1 MRIVKQDKETMLSL
15 DIFISEVEDVE
26 QFDKQFRGYN
36 ILEVNDRINEL
47 KEQIQQQKE
56 TIQSLENDLEMLKEQ
71 NTLLTKQVTVHEKTN
86 EEIARLALKEA
97 SELIEKAK
105 KNANMILKESME
117 YVRGLSK
124 DMDTFKQEA
133 IDFRQNVV
141 KMSEDML
148 ETIDKSEIFSLI
160 REEKEN
166 KYNDRDSI

>member
-1 MRIVKQDKETMLSL
+1 MLFL
-15 DIFISEVEDVE
+15 DTFISEVDELE

-36 ILEVNDRINEL
+36 IEEVNKRINEL
-47 KEQIQQQKE
+47 KQEIEKQKK
-56 TIQSLENDLEMLKEQ
+56 TIQSMEEEMTELKEQ
-71 NTLLTKQVTVHEKTN
+71 NTLLTKQISVHEKTN

-105 KNANMILKESME
+105 RNANMILKESME

-133 IDFRQNVV
+133 IDFRTNVV
-141 KMSEDML
+141 KMSKEML

-160 REEKEN
+160 KEEQEN
-166 KYNDRDSI
+166 KYNDKDSL

>member
-1 MRIVKQDKETMLSL
+1 MLSL
-15 DIFISEVEDVE
+15 DIFISEVKDMED
-26 QFDKQFRGYN
+26 FDKQFLGYN
-36 ILEVNDRINEL
+36 KLEVDDRINEL
-47 KEQIQQQKE
+47 KEEIQTYKE
-56 TIQSLENDLEMLKEQ
+56 TIQSLNDELAEMR
-71 NTLLTKQVTVHEKTN
+71 NHNDVLTKQLTVHEKTN

-105 KNANMILKESME
+105 RNANMILKESME

-133 IDFRQNVV
+133 IDFRANVV
-141 KMSEDML
+141 KMSEDMI

-166 KYNDRDSI
+166 T

>member
-1 MRIVKQDKETMLSL
+1 M
-15 DIFISEVEDVE
+15 E
-26 QFDKQFRGYN
+26 QFDRQFRGYN
-36 ILEVNDRINEL
+36 RLEVDDYINEL
-47 KEQIQQQKE
+47 KQQIQEQTE
-56 TIQSLENDLEMLKEQ
+56 TIQSLQSDIDQLNEQ
-71 NTLLTKQVTVHEKTN
+71 NTLLTKELNVHEKTN

-105 KNANMILKESME
+105 RNANMILKESME

-124 DMDTFKQEA
+124 DMDNFKQEA
-133 IDFRQNVV
+133 IDFRTNVV

-166 KYNDRDSI
+166 